1 MADKG
6 RMTVQFLDYDSEVSS
21 FQVGVAALTSANFTT
36 QETAMDALRDAAAA
50 ITLGNTSQTVYANVD
65 KLSITP
71 ASDQTAQRE
80 LKWLVS
86 YHDTTSLNRFSC
98 ELPTADPDQLDPNDR
113 AHAEIG
119 DGGLVDAFVAA
130 FEAVVKSPDGGAV
143 VVDEITLVGR
153 RV

>member
-21 FQVGVAALTSANFTT
+21 FQVGVAALTSANFTA

-130 FEAVVKSPDGGAV
+130 FEAVVKSPDGGSV